1 MANTVG
7 AVGGGLYFDNHGDIY
22 PQIYYG
28 TPKFG
33 FSAGY
38 SPDLENFLTG
48 TSVGGNFGGGRV
60 RYNIGASG
68 GSTGIGVGTPG
79 FGATYGFGPYRLFP
93 ASAGRSNGEDS
104 FGDRFGNW
112 ASTPADSVAQAAEN
126 RPDLFNQRFGN
137 WGSAPTSNSY
147 SPASSVLCELLKYKA
162 AAPDNPV
169 LSPDET
175 SSARPTFQLDAMPSP
190 TGESVGNLSL
200 SNDERPE
207 RYLGRRVA
215 SSPSAPASHAAL
227 SGADDLEGSFNDR
240 FGNWPSSL
248 VGTVAP
254 GAGQQGPT
262 QGTTRLPGLVTGR
275 PMPNY
280 PVPIWDLFD
289 PSPASGDSAQD
300 WFSRW
305 IGPRS

>member
-1 MANTVG
+1 VTKGFYGGGTFGWPTPFG

-38 SPDLENFLTG
+38 SPDLESFLTG

-112 ASTPADSVAQAAEN
+112 ASTPIDSVAQAAEN

-147 SPASSVLCELLKYKA
+147 SPASPVLRELLKYKA

-175 SSARPTFQLDAMPSP
+175 SSARPTFRLDAMPLP
-190 TGESVGNLSL
+190 TSDSIGDG
-200 SNDERPE
+200 
-207 RYLGRRVA
+207 
-215 SSPSAPASHAAL
+215 
-227 SGADDLEGSFNDR
+227 LEDSFNGR
-240 FGNWPSSL
+240 FGNWPSSS
-248 VGTVAP
+248 VGTVPP
-254 GAGQQGPT
+254 GASQQGPT

-289 PSPASGDSAQD
+289 PSPASGDGAED